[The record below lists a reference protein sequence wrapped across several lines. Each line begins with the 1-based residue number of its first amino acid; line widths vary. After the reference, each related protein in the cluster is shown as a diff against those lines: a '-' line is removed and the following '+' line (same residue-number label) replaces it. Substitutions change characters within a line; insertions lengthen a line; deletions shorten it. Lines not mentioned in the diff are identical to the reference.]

1 MDYRMAGDYTVQ
13 QGDLSYGASDYRR
26 GINQQMNAALVSR
39 SDPMGAG
46 SGDYRDFKEPGAGW
60 SCMRWACCCTG
71 ILVGIAVIVLI
82 ILFLEDDLPGQDK
95 HHAAA
100 HHGAPTPPSPAQ
112 PGWSHSRLRSC
123 MPDSGAGCGA
133 GSASAGFDEDE
144 GPAGLGEWLERL
156 VVQ

>member
-112 PGWSHSRLRSC
+112 PAGRTLAPAPACLTPAR
-123 MPDSGAGCGA
+123 GAA
-133 GSASAGFDEDE
+133 QAARVPASTRRRARRQLSPKGFL
-144 GPAGLGEWLERL
+144 P
-156 VVQ
+156 

>member
-1 MDYRMAGDYTVQ
+1 MAGDYTVQ

-82 ILFLEDDLPGQDK
+82 ILFVEDDLPGQDK

-100 HHGAPTPPSPAQ
+100 HHGAPTPRACAA
-112 PGWSHSRLRSC
+112 GWAHTRPRSC

-144 GPAGLGEWLERL
+144 GDAGLGEWLERS
-156 VVQ
+156 VGQ

>member
-1 MDYRMAGDYTVQ
+1 MAGDYTVQ

-71 ILVGIAVIVLI
+71 ILVGIAAIVLI
-82 ILFLEDDLPGQDK
+82 ILFVEDDLPGQDK

-100 HHGAPTPPSPAQ
+100 HHGAPTPPRLLR
-112 PGWSHSRLRSC
+112 SRL
-123 MPDSGAGCGA
+123 GAH
-133 GSASAGFDEDE
+133 S
-144 GPAGLGEWLERL
+144 PPLEL
-156 VVQ
+156 LHA